1 MKRKNLNIAIL
12 SRNEK
17 LYSTSRLKEAALA
30 LGHSV
35 QVIDYL
41 QCYMNIAQHHSPV
54 HYNGEILAIP
64 DAIIPRIGAK
74 RTFFGTA
81 ILRQFE
87 TMGIYTINRSIGITR
102 SRDKLRSLQLLARKG
117 VNLPA
122 TGFAHAHGNIH
133 DLMGIVGGPP
143 FIIKLIEGTQGIG
156 VVLVET
162 EKTAE
167 SVLQA
172 MLELRGNLIVQEY
185 IQESNGSDIRC
196 FVIGDKV
203 VASMKRQA
211 RPGDFRSNV
220 HRGGSAEEIK
230 ITKAERELAVTA
242 AKVMGLQLAGVD
254 LLRSS
259 RGPLVI
265 EVNSSPGLEGIETAT
280 GKDIATL
287 IIQHIENHVKPIG
300 PRTRYEG

>member
-1 MKRKNLNIAIL
+1 MKIKSLNIAIL
-12 SRNEK
+12 SRNED
-17 LYSTSRLKEAALA
+17 LYSTKRLRDAALA

-35 QVIDYL
+35 QIVDYL
-41 QCYMNIAQHHSPV
+41 QCYMNIARKNPII
-54 HYNGEILAIP
+54 HYQGEAFHAP

-74 RTFFGTA
+74 RTFFGAA

-87 TMGIYTINRSIGITR
+87 TMGVYTINRSIAITR

-117 VNLPA
+117 VDLPA
-122 TGFAHAHGNIH
+122 TGFAHAHGNIQ
-133 DLMGIVGGPP
+133 DLMSIVGGAP
-143 FIIKLIEGTQGIG
+143 FIIKLLEGTQGIG

-172 MLELRGNLIVQEY
+172 MLELGSNLIVQEY
-185 IQESNGSDIRC
+185 IKESNGSDIRC

-203 VASMKRQA
+203 VAAMRRQA
-211 RPGDFRSNV
+211 KPGDFRSNV
-220 HRGGSAEEIK
+220 HRGGSAEPVK

-242 AKVMGLQLAGVD
+242 AKVMGLHMAGVD

-259 RGPLVI
+259 RGPLI
-265 EVNSSPGLEGIETAT
+265 LEVNSSPGLEGIETAT
-280 GKDIATL
+280 GLDIATL
-287 IIQHIENHVKPIG
+287 VIQHIEKHVKPIG

>member
-17 LYSTSRLKEAALA
+17 LYSTKRLKEAALA

-35 QVIDYL
+35 EVVDYL
-41 QCYMNIAQHHSPV
+41 QCYMNIRDQRSPV
-54 HYNGEILAIP
+54 HYKGSPLKAP
-64 DAIIPRIGAK
+64 DAIIPRIGAR
-74 RTFFGTA
+74 RTFYGTA

-87 TMGIYTINRSIGITR
+87 TMGAYTINRSIAITR

-117 VNLPA
+117 IALPT
-122 TGFAHAHGNIH
+122 TGFAHAHGNIQ
-133 DLMGIVGGPP
+133 DLMSIVGGPP

-172 MLELRGNLIVQEY
+172 MLELRSNLIVQEY
-185 IQESNGSDIRC
+185 IKESDGADIRC

-203 VASMKRQA
+203 VAAMKRQA
-211 RPGDFRSNV
+211 KPGDFRSNV
-220 HRGGSAEEIK
+220 HRGGFAEAVK
-230 ITKAERELAVTA
+230 ISKAERELAVA
-242 AKVMGLQLAGVD
+242 ASKIMGLQLAGVD

-265 EVNSSPGLEGIETAT
+265 EVNSSPGLEGIEAAT

-287 IIQHIENHVKPIG
+287 IIQHIETHAKPIG

>member
-1 MKRKNLNIAIL
+1 MSKKILNLGIL

-17 LYSTSRLKEAALA
+17 LYSTNRLKEAALA

-35 QVIDYL
+35 KVMDYL
-41 QCYMNIAQHHSPV
+41 QCYMNIAEKNSLIR
-54 HYNGEILAIP
+54 YKGNILELP
-64 DAIIPRIGAK
+64 DAIIPRIGAN
-74 RTFFGTA
+74 RTFYGTA

-87 TMGIYTINRSIGITR
+87 MKGIYTINRSIAITR

-122 TGFAHAHGNIH
+122 TGFAHAHGDIQ
-133 DLMGIVGGPP
+133 DLMAMVGGPP

-172 MLELRGNLIVQEY
+172 MIELRGNLIVQEY
-185 IQESNGSDIRC
+185 IKESNGSDIRC

-203 VASMKRQA
+203 VAAMKRQA
-211 RPGDFRSNV
+211 KAGDFRSNV
-220 HRGGSAEEIK
+220 HRGGSAVAVK

-242 AKVMGLQLAGVD
+242 AKVMGLQMAGVD

-259 RGPLVI
+259 RGSLVI
-265 EVNSSPGLEGIETAT
+265 EVNSSPGLEGIEAAT

-287 IIQHIENHVKPIG
+287 IIQHIETHAKPMG